1 MNMNN
6 IIERLRNRGL
16 KPTSQR
22 IAVLENLNGRR
33 DHPTASD
40 VYNDVVKKHPTISK
54 ATVYSTLKLLSE
66 KGEIHELSIRKMGEA
81 CFDSILELHH
91 HFLCRECK
99 TIIDVY
105 TNCREKCNI
114 IKAGEI
120 DGKIVEEVQAY
131 IYGLCADCAKK
142 KIIS

>member
-1 MNMNN
+1 MNK

-22 IAVLENLNGRR
+22 IAVLKNLTERR

-40 VYNDVVKKHPTISK
+40 VYNDVVKKYPTISK

-66 KGEIHELSIRKMGEA
+66 KGEIQELSIRKMGEA

-91 HFLCRECK
+91 HFLCRECGK
-99 TIIDVY
+99 IIDIY
-105 TNCREKCNI
+105 TNCRNNCVI

-120 DGKIVEEVQAY
+120 DGNIVEEIQAY
-131 IYGLCADCAKK
+131 MYGLCSDCAKK
-142 KIIS
+142 NN

>member
-1 MNMNN
+1 MDN

-22 IAVLENLNGRR
+22 IAVLENLAGRR

-81 CFDSILELHH
+81 CFDSVLELHH
-91 HFLCRECK
+91 HFLCRECGK
-99 TIIDVY
+99 ITDIY
-105 TNCREKCNI
+105 TNCRNNCII

-120 DGKIVEEVQAY
+120 NGNIVEEVQAY
-131 IYGLCADCAKK
+131 MYGLCSDCAKK
-142 KIIS
+142 KIVS